1 MEKKDQNGLRT
12 RLSRQIGIFVFMFL
26 AISSLFATCTE
37 SDLDEG
43 MQVVNTAIQQSIKD
57 TRSNILTGKTSKDI
71 GQRIIDS
78 LESRKTQLNDLYL
91 KIKFGSTDSLTGE
104 EKSSFKKSKFKMA
117 LGLDKTEKK
126 TINDFT
132 YMIVSTLRSIE
143 TMKRLYS
150 IDKFT
155 KFKSSLF
162 FETGEYI
169 IPPKNRSNVVNGLEP
184 FLDKVFSIIN
194 NDTNSQAKIVI
205 GVYGYSDEQDVQ
217 AGNKLYNDL
226 TSKINSDQTKD
237 IYSYLPFSQQLNFK
251 LSQLRAESLKV
262 LIYEEL
268 KKREEHGKD
277 IDLLFE
283 INWLGLGNEIPK
295 DVENP
300 KKNDERRR
308 IVSIYWDVL
317 PTFKLDEKL
326 LDDIENIDILSEEY
340 KKSNK

>member
-1 MEKKDQNGLRT
+1 MDQSGLKT
-12 RLSRQIGIFVFMFL
+12 KLNKQIVLFVFMFL
-26 AISSLFATCTE
+26 AISNLFATCTE
-37 SDLDEG
+37 KDLDEG
-43 MQVVNTAIQQSIKD
+43 MRVVNIAIQQSIKD
-57 TRSNILTGKTSKDI
+57 TRSNILNGKTSKDI

-78 LESRKTQLNDLYL
+78 LESRKTQLNELYL

-104 EKSSFKKSKFKMA
+104 ENSSFKQSKFKIA
-117 LGLDKTEKK
+117 LGIDKEGKK

-132 YMIVSTLRSIE
+132 FMIVSTLRSIE

-150 IDKFT
+150 TDKFT
-155 KFKSSLF
+155 KFQSSLF

-169 IPPKNRSNVVNGLEP
+169 IPPKNRTNVVNGLNP

-217 AGNKLYNDL
+217 EGNKLYNDL
-226 TSKINSDQTKD
+226 SSRINSDKSKY
-237 IYSYLPFSQQLNFK
+237 IYSHLPFGQQLNFK

-268 KKREEHGKD
+268 KRREEHGKD

-283 INWLGLGNEIPK
+283 INWIGLGNEIPR

-300 KKNDERRR
+300 KKNDDRRR

-326 LDDIENIDILSEEY
+326 LDDIDNIDILSEEY
-340 KKSNK
+340 KKSQK